1 MTANTTYIKQNR
13 YMIAVDD
20 DMIILNVL
28 INHLKRFLPKD
39 IELVALD
46 NAESALTECSKIIE
60 AEAELVL
67 IISDYLMYPMKGSDL
82 LIQVSQIAPKCKK
95 IMLTG
100 QADVKAV
107 AEVINNTGLFHF
119 IEKPWYPKDL
129 ELTILEAIHAYDNE
143 RRLESQENELR
154 KLNEDLQELVN
165 QRTAE
170 LEQKNIEMLQ
180 GLEYAKLI
188 QGAFVPALEVMKP
201 EFSELFLYESPLK
214 VISGDFHWVHKTDEY
229 AYVIQGD
236 CTGHGL
242 AGALLSVLVIDIA
255 KSYIVQRNNDV
266 DVVSASKEIIKE
278 LRNKVPIE
286 KVEIL
291 ESVGVDFCFLKINL
305 TTKEIQYANFNS
317 NIILMDGLTFTPISK
332 SKGFFRML
340 QFEGDIENGKI
351 DALGKRVVLFSDG
364 LVDLMGGSFNKRL
377 KLSGVEN
384 WVTEPEFFSKGPQY
398 LSSKIKE
405 YLGSQEQIDDITLLS
420 FQC

>member
-1 MTANTTYIKQNR
+1 MTSTPEYIKQNR

-20 DMIILNVL
+20 DLIILNVL
-28 INHLKRFLPKD
+28 INHLKRFLPQD

-46 NAESALTECSKIIE
+46 NAESALIECNKIIE

-170 LEQKNIEMLQ
+170 LEQKNIEMMQ

-188 QGAFVPALEVMKP
+188 QGAFVPALEVLTP
-201 EFSELFLYESPLK
+201 HFSELYLYESPLK
-214 VISGDFHWVHKTDEY
+214 VISGDFHWVHKTDQF
-229 AYVIQGD
+229 AYIIQGD

-255 KSYIVQRNNDV
+255 KSYIVQRNNEV
-266 DVVSASKEIIKE
+266 DVVAASKEIIHE
-278 LRNKVPIE
+278 LRNKVPLE
-286 KVEIL
+286 KVDIL
-291 ESVGVDFCFLKINL
+291 ESVGVDFCFLKIDL
-305 TTKEIQYANFNS
+305 HTKEIQYANFNS
-317 NIILMDGLTFTPISK
+317 NIIMIEDGIFKPVSR

-340 QFEGDIENGKI
+340 QYEGEIENGVIK
-351 DALGKRVVLFSDG
+351 AAGKRIVMFSDG
-364 LVDLMGGSFNKRL
+364 LVDLMGGPLNKRL
-377 KLSGVEN
+377 KISGVEHWIN
-384 WVTEPEFFSKGPQY
+384 EENFFQKGPAY
-398 LSSKIKE
+398 LNEKIKH
-405 YLGSQEQIDDITLLS
+405 YLGHHEQIDDITLLS